1 MNQGSHTQFE
11 FPPDLPIRSVEP
23 GTNVLVTGPSGRGAR
38 QVALRLVTGVQRGD
52 EGALLVS
59 ADVDGRSLLER
70 CERLVPTL
78 DRTRLAIVDCSGV
91 RTGDQARFEPHAVR
105 IEDPSALPEIGVEL
119 STLYEALVARGHD
132 RIRIGL
138 FSVSSMLVHAN
149 LRAVSRFVHML
160 TGRVI
165 ATGDLG
171 VFLLDE
177 DAVDD
182 RAADALVQFF
192 DGRVEVRADGED
204 DFELR
209 VEGLDEQVPTWT
221 PVDVEATD

>member
-1 MNQGSHTQFE
+1 MNRGSHGRFS
-11 FPPDLPIRSVEP
+11 FPADLPLGDVAP

-38 QVALRLVTGVQRGD
+38 EVALRLAADLQSDD
-52 EGALLVS
+52 EATLLVS

-78 DRTRLAIVDCSGV
+78 DRARLAIVDSSGV
-91 RTGDQARFEPHAVR
+91 GADDQARFEPHAVR

-119 STLYEALVARGHD
+119 STLYETLRARGHD
-132 RIRIGL
+132 GVRIGV
-138 FSVSSMLVHAN
+138 FSLSSLLVHAN

-182 RAADALVQFF
+182 RAVETLGQFF
-192 DGRVEVRADGED
+192 DGRVEVRDDEQGFSVRQQGLDDGEA
-204 DFELR
+204 
-209 VEGLDEQVPTWT
+209 TWT
-221 PVDVEATD
+221 PVDLRATD